1 MLDPARRTIA
11 GGACRAPAPGPTSA
25 RAGPITPPQEACHAV
40 SVVVVGLEHK
50 RVPLDVLERVAVT
63 DAEMAGV
70 LAGLRQRENISE
82 VVVLST
88 CLRTEVY
95 AVVDRFHD
103 AVFELQEFFAKRAET
118 ALEDLESLC
127 AVRFDDDVAM
137 HLFTVA
143 AGLESAVLG
152 ESEVLGQV
160 RRAWERSDQEHAS
173 GPVLAGLFREAVRV
187 GRRARAETAIA
198 RGSTSFAHAA
208 VGLAATRLDGGLAG
222 RDVTV
227 VGAGDIGGG
236 ILGALTSL
244 SGPNR
249 PRRIVVANRTAARSR
264 ALVDSASSSDAV
276 SAVDFDELP
285 GALAV
290 SDVVFSALDV
300 NGPLLGR
307 DHLAPA
313 AERTERPVLVVDL
326 GVPRNVEPVVAEIPG
341 VTVLGMDE
349 LRDAVAQVSE
359 ERHAEIDAVLAIVE
373 EELDRY
379 RADVRGRGAAPVIAA
394 LRAKLE
400 SLRVAELERQ
410 RPLQR
415 QMSEEE
421 WAKIDE
427 ASQAALAK
435 VLHHPTMLLKETAGT
450 PRGERLVEALRV
462 LFDL

>member
-1 MLDPARRTIA
+1 LRY
-11 GGACRAPAPGPTSA
+11 
-25 RAGPITPPQEACHAV
+25 AV
-40 SVVVVGLEHK
+40 SVVVVGLEH
-50 RVPLDVLERVAVT
+50 RLVPLDILERVAVT
-63 DAEMAGV
+63 DADMTDV
-70 LAGLRQRENISE
+70 LVGLRRRENLSE
-82 VVVLST
+82 LVVLST

-103 AVFELQEFFAKRAET
+103 AVFELQEFFAKRAKL

-127 AVRFDDDVAM
+127 AVRFDDDVAT
-137 HLFTVA
+137 HLFSVA

-160 RRAWERSDQEHAS
+160 RRAWERSDRDHTS

-187 GRRARAETAIA
+187 GRRARSETAIA
-198 RGSTSFAHAA
+198 RGTTSFAHAA

-227 VGAGDIGGG
+227 VGAGEIGSG
-236 ILGALTSL
+236 ILGALTAL
-244 SGPNR
+244 SGDQR
-249 PRRIVVANRTAARSR
+249 PRRVVVANRTASRSR
-264 ALVDSASSSDAV
+264 ALADAESDAV
-276 SAVDFDELP
+276 STVEFDELP
-285 GALAV
+285 EALAA

-300 NGPLLGR
+300 NGPLLGP
-307 DHLAPA
+307 DHLAPGSR
-313 AERTERPVLVVDL
+313 RTDRPLLVVDL
-326 GVPRNVEPVVAEIPG
+326 GVPRNVEPVVAEVPG

-349 LRDAVAQVSE
+349 LREAVSRVTE
-359 ERHAEIDAVLAIVE
+359 ERHAEVDAVLAIVA

-379 RADVRGRGAAPVIAA
+379 RAAERGRGAAPVIAA

-400 SLRVAELERQ
+400 SLRVAELDRQ
-410 RPLQR
+410 RGR
-415 QMSEEE
+415 QAGLSDEE

-435 VLHHPTMLLKETAGT
+435 VLHHPTILLKETAGT
-450 PRGERLVEALRV
+450 PRGQRLVEALRA

>member
-1 MLDPARRTIA
+1 
-11 GGACRAPAPGPTSA
+11 
-25 RAGPITPPQEACHAV
+25 V
-40 SVVVVGLEHK
+40 SVVVVGLEHR

-63 DAEMAGV
+63 DADMNDV
-70 LAGLRQRENISE
+70 LAGLRQRENLSE
-82 VVVLST
+82 LVVLST

-118 ALEDLESLC
+118 AIEDLESLC
-127 AVRFDDDVAM
+127 AVRFDDDVAT
-137 HLFTVA
+137 HLFSVS

-160 RRAWERSDQEHAS
+160 RRAWERSNREHAS
-173 GPVLAGLFREAVRV
+173 GPVLAALFREAVRV

-198 RGSTSFAHAA
+198 RGTTSFAHAA

-222 RDVTV
+222 RDVAV
-227 VGAGDIGGG
+227 VGAGEIGTG

-244 SGPNR
+244 SGDQR
-249 PRRIVVANRTAARSR
+249 PRRVVVANRTAARSR
-264 ALVDSASSSDAV
+264 ALAESAAESGAV
-276 SAVDFDELP
+276 TSVEFADLP
-285 GALAV
+285 DTLAV

-300 NGPLLGR
+300 NGPLLGP
-307 DHLAPA
+307 DHLAPGA
-313 AERTERPVLVVDL
+313 ARTHRPLLVVDL
-326 GVPRNVEPVVAEIPG
+326 GVPRNVEPAVAEVPG

-349 LRDAVAQVSE
+349 LREAVSRVTV
-359 ERHAEIDAVLAIVE
+359 ERHAEVDAVLAIVA

-379 RADVRGRGAAPVIAA
+379 RAAERGRGAAPVIAA
-394 LRAKLE
+394 LRARLE
-400 SLRVAELERQ
+400 SLRVTELDRQ
-410 RPLQR
+410 RSLQR
-415 QMSEEE
+415 GLSEEE

-450 PRGERLVEALRV
+450 PRGQRLVEALRA

>member
-1 MLDPARRTIA
+1 
-11 GGACRAPAPGPTSA
+11 
-25 RAGPITPPQEACHAV
+25 V

-50 RVPLDVLERVAVT
+50 RVSLDVLERVAVT
-63 DAEMAGV
+63 DAEMTDV
-70 LAGLRQRENISE
+70 LAGLCRRENLSE
-82 VVVLST
+82 LVVLST

-118 ALEDLESLC
+118 AVEDLESLC
-127 AVRFDDDVAM
+127 AVRFDDDVAT
-137 HLFTVA
+137 HLFSVA

-160 RRAWERSDQEHAS
+160 RRAWERSDREHAS

-198 RGSTSFAHAA
+198 RGATSFAHAA
-208 VGLAATRLDGGLAG
+208 VGMAATRLDGGLAG

-227 VGAGDIGGG
+227 VGAGDIGSG
-236 ILGALTSL
+236 IFSALTAL
-244 SGPNR
+244 SGEQR
-249 PRRIVVANRTAARSR
+249 PRRIVVTNRTAARSR
-264 ALVDSASSSDAV
+264 AVADSASQADAV
-276 SAVDFDELP
+276 SAVDFDEL
-285 GALAV
+285 ASTLAV

-300 NGPLLGR
+300 NGPFLGS
-307 DHLAPA
+307 DHLAPGA
-313 AERTERPVLVVDL
+313 TRTQRPVLVVDL
-326 GVPRNVEPVVAEIPG
+326 GVPRNVEPEVAEIAG

-349 LRDAVAQVSE
+349 LREAVSRVSE
-359 ERHAEIDAVLAIVE
+359 ERHAEVDAVLAIVD

-394 LRAKLE
+394 LRARLE
-400 SLRVAELERQ
+400 ALRVGELERQ
-410 RPLQR
+410 RSLR
-415 QMSEEE
+415 GELSDDE

-435 VLHHPTMLLKETAGT
+435 VLHHPTVLLKETAGT
-450 PRGERLVEALRV
+450 PRGQRLAEALRV

>member
-1 MLDPARRTIA
+1 
-11 GGACRAPAPGPTSA
+11 
-25 RAGPITPPQEACHAV
+25 V

-63 DAEMAGV
+63 DAQMTDV
-70 LAGLRQRENISE
+70 LAGLRQRENLSE
-82 VVVLST
+82 LVVLST

-118 ALEDLESLC
+118 AVEDLESLC
-127 AVRFDDDVAM
+127 SVRFDDDVAL
-137 HLFTVA
+137 HLFSVA

-160 RRAWERSDQEHAS
+160 RRAFERSERDHAS

-198 RGSTSFAHAA
+198 RGATSFAHAA
-208 VGLAATRLDGGLAG
+208 VGLAASRLDGGLAG

-227 VGAGDIGGG
+227 IGAGDVGSG
-236 ILGALTSL
+236 IFAALGALAERQ
-244 SGPNR
+244 R

-264 ALVDSASSSDAV
+264 ALADSAPASDSVA
-276 SAVDFDELP
+276 AVDFDDLP
-285 GALAV
+285 SALAV

-300 NGPLLGR
+300 NGPLLLT
-307 DHLAPA
+307 DHLAPGA
-313 AERTERPVLVVDL
+313 ARTHRPVLVVDL
-326 GVPRNVEPVVAEIPG
+326 GVPRNVEPAVAGIDG
-341 VTVLGMDE
+341 VTVLGMDD
-349 LRDAVAQVSE
+349 LRDAVSRVSE
-359 ERHAEIDAVLAIVE
+359 ERHAEVDAVLAIID

-400 SLRVAELERQ
+400 SLRAAELERQ
-410 RPLQR
+410 RSLR
-415 QMSEEE
+415 GELSDEES
-421 WAKIDE
+421 AKIDE

-450 PRGERLVEALRV
+450 PRGQRLAEALRV

>member
-1 MLDPARRTIA
+1 
-11 GGACRAPAPGPTSA
+11 
-25 RAGPITPPQEACHAV
+25 
-40 SVVVVGLEHK
+40 
-50 RVPLDVLERVAVT
+50 
-63 DAEMAGV
+63 
-70 LAGLRQRENISE
+70 
-82 VVVLST
+82 
-88 CLRTEVY
+88 
-95 AVVDRFHD
+95 
-103 AVFELQEFFAKRAET
+103 
-118 ALEDLESLC
+118 
-127 AVRFDDDVAM
+127 
-137 HLFTVA
+137 
-143 AGLESAVLG
+143 
-152 ESEVLGQV
+152 
-160 RRAWERSDQEHAS
+160 
-173 GPVLAGLFREAVRV
+173 
-187 GRRARAETAIA
+187 
-198 RGSTSFAHAA
+198 
-208 VGLAATRLDGGLAG
+208 
-222 RDVTV
+222 
-227 VGAGDIGGG
+227 
-236 ILGALTSL
+236 
-244 SGPNR
+244 
-249 PRRIVVANRTAARSR
+249 VVANRTAARSR

-285 GALAV
+285 TALAV

>member
-1 MLDPARRTIA
+1 
-11 GGACRAPAPGPTSA
+11 
-25 RAGPITPPQEACHAV
+25 V

-63 DAEMAGV
+63 DAQMTDV
-70 LAGLRQRENISE
+70 LAGLRQRENLSE
-82 VVVLST
+82 LVVLST

-118 ALEDLESLC
+118 AVEDLESLC
-127 AVRFDDDVAM
+127 SVRFDDDVAL
-137 HLFTVA
+137 HLFSVA

-160 RRAWERSDQEHAS
+160 RRAFERSERDHAS

-198 RGSTSFAHAA
+198 RGATSFAHAA
-208 VGLAATRLDGGLAG
+208 VGLAASRLDGGLAG

-227 VGAGDIGGG
+227 IGAGDVGSG
-236 ILGALTSL
+236 IFAALGALAERQ
-244 SGPNR
+244 R

-264 ALVDSASSSDAV
+264 ALADSAPASDSVA
-276 SAVDFDELP
+276 AVDFDDLP
-285 GALAV
+285 SALAV

-300 NGPLLGR
+300 NGPLLTT
-307 DHLAPA
+307 DHLASGA
-313 AERTERPVLVVDL
+313 ARTARPLLVVDL
-326 GVPRNVEPVVAEIPG
+326 GVPRNVEQAAAGIAG

-349 LRDAVAQVSE
+349 LRDAVSRVSE
-359 ERHAEIDAVLAIVE
+359 ERHAEVDAVLAIID

-394 LRAKLE
+394 LREKLE
-400 SLRVAELERQ
+400 SLRLGELERQ
-410 RPLQR
+410 RSLR
-415 QMSEEE
+415 GELSDEE

-450 PRGERLVEALRV
+450 PRGQRLAEALRV